1 MSAAVSISFID
12 IKKRE
17 RNLCVMRCISS
28 ERGERN
34 VGEEWR
40 TTGETEG
47 GDWGRE
53 EGGKPDQ

>member
-12 IKKRE
+12 TKKRE

-40 TTGETEG
+40 KTGETEG
-47 GDWGRE
+47 GDWGPE

>member
-1 MSAAVSISFID
+1 MSVAVSISFID

-28 ERGERN
+28 ERGEQD

-40 TTGETEG
+40 KTG
-47 GDWGRE
+47 GDRGRE